1 MTGSDVEVD
10 LWRFAISV
18 YGAEGVSEDC
28 LKLQERF
35 GVDVPM
41 ILCTLWMAT
50 RGNVLDPDGMARL
63 AVAVGPW
70 HDEVVKALREVRRR
84 LKSGPAP
91 APNDRTEIIRN
102 AVKAAEVNAER
113 LELAVL
119 AELVEAEFA
128 PGAAVLPA
136 QNLAVALAHY
146 AGRPVGDEAPLDR
159 LSRAAEAAAKG

>member
-1 MTGSDVEVD
+1 MTESDPEAD

-28 LKLQERF
+28 LKLQEAF
-35 GVDVPM
+35 GVDVPV

-50 RGNVLDPDGMARL
+50 RGNALDPDGMARL
-63 AVAVGPW
+63 AAAVGPW
-70 HDEVVKALREVRRR
+70 HDEVVKALREVRRH
-84 LKSGPAP
+84 LKNGPAP
-91 APNDRTEIIRN
+91 ALNDRTEILRN
-102 AVKAAEVNAER
+102 AVKAAELNAER

-128 PGAAVLPA
+128 PGAAILPA

-146 AGRPVGDEAPLDR
+146 AGGPVGGDAPLDR
-159 LSRAAEAAAKG
+159 LSSAAEAAAGG